1 MFLVYVIE
9 LVRFLKSYNFE
20 GFRLFYRYY
29 GNIGRGVSSSGI
41 LNRVY
46 FSFRKTTLHYVSP
59 ARDLRTSLQ
68 WSKLIFVIKGVLK
81 LGNLAQKVP
90 TLQFESFMIIF
101 VTIIQ
106 VFKGGKL
113 FKWGNYSNE
122 DVVSG
127 ENKLVTQIFGLDSFF
142 VVLTTFQGF
151 VVVRAEILILL
162 VFWFE

>member
-1 MFLVYVIE
+1 M
-9 LVRFLKSYNFE
+9 
-20 GFRLFYRYY
+20 
-29 GNIGRGVSSSGI
+29 
-41 LNRVY
+41 
-46 FSFRKTTLHYVSP
+46 
-59 ARDLRTSLQ
+59 
-68 WSKLIFVIKGVLK
+68 IFVIKGLLK
-81 LGNLAQKVP
+81 QGNLAQKVP
-90 TLQFESFMIIF
+90 ILQFESFNIIF

>member
-1 MFLVYVIE
+1 M
-9 LVRFLKSYNFE
+9 
-20 GFRLFYRYY
+20 
-29 GNIGRGVSSSGI
+29 
-41 LNRVY
+41 
-46 FSFRKTTLHYVSP
+46 
-59 ARDLRTSLQ
+59 
-68 WSKLIFVIKGVLK
+68 IFVIKGLLK

-90 TLQFESFMIIF
+90 TLQFESFLIIF
-101 VTIIQ
+101 GTIIQ

>member
-1 MFLVYVIE
+1 
-9 LVRFLKSYNFE
+9 
-20 GFRLFYRYY
+20 
-29 GNIGRGVSSSGI
+29 
-41 LNRVY
+41 
-46 FSFRKTTLHYVSP
+46 
-59 ARDLRTSLQ
+59 
-68 WSKLIFVIKGVLK
+68 
-81 LGNLAQKVP
+81 
-90 TLQFESFMIIF
+90 MIIL